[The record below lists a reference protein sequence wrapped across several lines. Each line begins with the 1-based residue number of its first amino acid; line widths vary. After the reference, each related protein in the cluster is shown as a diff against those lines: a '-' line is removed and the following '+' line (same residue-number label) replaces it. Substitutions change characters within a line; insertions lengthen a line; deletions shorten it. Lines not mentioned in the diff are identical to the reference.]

1 MSHARVWTLL
11 PALLMA
17 GCASLPLEMGGFG
30 GSTAPQTVAGLTYEE
45 IQQLGALRGTC
56 AHLQDMRRQG
66 RRVDATEMTERLLPA
81 CEQMIESAREK
92 ARQEREEAERREI
105 AVFMAREWAV
115 VEAQVAQRRSRER
128 EWREAEQQRQEAELL
143 RAQLA
148 QAEEK
153 QAERRAALAER
164 IRTTT
169 IYDKLSEYEDKP
181 VAHSIGQPSQTTLKT
196 FLACVELAYPNKGYR
211 ISQSGRTLTIIARE
225 AQLPRGDLP
234 IEMRFNENPQYWRM
248 TYLMVA
254 DIEAR
259 QDADRFVLS
268 QNLVAQSCPQ
278 EGGLF

>member
-1 MSHARVWTLL
+1 MWTLL
-11 PALLMA
+11 PVLLIA
-17 GCASLPLEMGGFG
+17 GCASLPLEMGRLG
-30 GSTAPQTVAGLTYEE
+30 GSTAPETVAGLTYDAMQE
-45 IQQLGALRGTC
+45 LGALRGTC

-66 RRVDATEMTERLLPA
+66 RRVDTVEMTERLLPA
-81 CEQMIESAREK
+81 CEQMIERA
-92 ARQEREEAERREI
+92 REEARQAREAAEQREI

-148 QAEEK
+148 RAEEK

-164 IRTTT
+164 IRTTN

-211 ISQSGRTLTIIARE
+211 ISQSGRTLTIVARE